1 VYFGPATRA
10 KLHGDNLQ
18 RLDPTSQFS
27 HNRHAPPNRCRSGVK
42 IFLSETSI
50 LWLNRRRRRITA
62 ARIAGTMRLIIL
74 ASLAFAL
81 PVAVVAFYLG
91 NFAILM
97 ALSGYVT
104 IASVALFVGV
114 LRGIGTGAALERG

>member
-1 VYFGPATRA
+1 
-10 KLHGDNLQ
+10 
-18 RLDPTSQFS
+18 
-27 HNRHAPPNRCRSGVK
+27 
-42 IFLSETSI
+42 
-50 LWLNRRRRRITA
+50 
-62 ARIAGTMRLIIL
+62 MRLIIL